1 MECKANVR
9 ITWRLPRC
17 IYDIYVCLCARRFT
31 NNNEEKMSTSPV
43 VLSTWQSN
51 RKRNEN
57 TRARFIRNRS
67 ETVVFAVIIS
77 FIHSCSCTAS
87 DSSLFKRRRES
98 ALLVSTL
105 RRRRRQRRSSS
116 EALQNRAIFSLKRK
130 PKREV
135 FSRSDFLNGIF
146 SSNR

>member
-1 MECKANVR
+1 MEDKDVNGAFTEEGALVRTNAACEPNVR
-9 ITWRLPRC
+9 ITRRLPRC
-17 IYDIYVCLCARRFT
+17 IYDIYVCLYARRFT

-87 DSSLFKRRRES
+87 DSSLFKRRREES

-105 RRRRRQRRSSS
+105 RRRRRRAKKFVRSASKSS
-116 EALQNRAIFSLKRK
+116 YF
-130 PKREV
+130 
-135 FSRSDFLNGIF
+135 
-146 SSNR
+146 